1 MDRKLKKKPPCAY
14 HGKHYVKYVR
24 LGKQFCRRKPV
35 YDYTNINQ
43 TSMKNI
49 QNKLNEIKKSINEFK
64 NLNLYKKQ
72 NIKSIPQPPP
82 LPRPPKLPLSKK
94 PKINK
99 NKPKINI
106 QTAMIKELKNKLAKR
121 KKAN

>member
-1 MDRKLKKKPPCAY
+1 
-14 HGKHYVKYVR
+14 
-24 LGKQFCRRKPV
+24 
-35 YDYTNINQ
+35 
-43 TSMKNI
+43 MKNI